1 MVRLSGV
8 LTERR
13 SLETVEAGVS
23 YGERMLARNTSDQRS
38 RAWDSTRMTLNDASF
53 FHCIFTSTYAMD
65 RTSPASG
72 RRGHPSHRCIA
83 TVLLFEKSRWIEPR
97 PA

>member
-1 MVRLSGV
+1 MSESWAAELGAVGGSS
-8 LTERR
+8 RR
-13 SLETVEAGVS
+13 GG
-23 YGERMLARNTSDQRS
+23 GEDTATRS
-38 RAWDSTRMTLNDASF
+38 SAEDSTRMTLNDASF

-72 RRGHPSHRCIA
+72 GRGRPSHRCIA
-83 TVLLFEKSRWIEPR
+83 TVLLLEKSRWIEPR